1 MEVTLPPLYGLAVLE
16 IVLYAML
23 MVWMGSKVI
32 AARKK
37 YNVPLPAAYEN
48 KPDSVF
54 NRYQRA
60 HQNSVEGAATF
71 YITLLLS
78 AIATPVLSAVA
89 GLAFIVGRF
98 LYCTGYYNSMHGRHR
113 GVIWGKYSTV
123 VSVVVARV
131 GGRER
136 CTV

>member
-16 IVLYAML
+16 VVLYAML
-23 MVWMGSKVI
+23 LGWMGSRVMH
-32 AARKK
+32 ARKK
-37 YNVPLPAAYEN
+37 YGVPLPAAYEN

-60 HQNSVEGAATF
+60 HQNSIEGAATF
-71 YITLLLS
+71 YITLLVS

-89 GLAFIVGRF
+89 GLAFIVGRY
-98 LYCTGYYNSMHGRHR
+98 LYCTGYYNSLDGRKR
-113 GVIWGKYSTV
+113 GFMWGKYSTV

-131 GGRER
+131 GGRVW